1 MMELEIA
8 HDYLQCMKLFSD
20 LSFLTI
26 ANHPLLFNI
35 HSTRVSGGICF
46 LSVHKLTRL
55 NTVSRPSIHLT
66 FCTPPFLYNHPNF
79 THSAQ
84 SPLLSFIRIKIKINL
99 IIVPAEVKTFEADGR
114 RQGKKRSVCLQK
126 GPRLDA
132 SEQQQTVYKFA
143 LLQSRVSVRLPRP
156 PPWITGV
163 LKPPLATLKAVSPA
177 SQDLG
182 PSWLGKCLEEAGH
195 RHVFS

>member
-84 SPLLSFIRIKIKINL
+84 SPLLSFKHTPTPSYFL
-99 IIVPAEVKTFEADGR
+99 LEAFMAISTCIFFKVSD
-114 RQGKKRSVCLQK
+114 LQN
-126 GPRLDA
+126 
-132 SEQQQTVYKFA
+132 TIYA
-143 LLQSRVSVRLPRP
+143 LVFLSF
-156 PPWITGV
+156 V
-163 LKPPLATLKAVSPA
+163 LLLS
-177 SQDLG
+177 L
-182 PSWLGKCLEEAGH
+182 L
-195 RHVFS
+195 